1 MLAYMPAL
9 FNRGSLINNI
19 KKISKLTY
27 KIYVAIGIFAMALIV
42 ACVIFSVISR
52 YFFGIS
58 FIFLEEFITTVFAF
72 TTFWGIGICFMEDEM
87 VVINTLY
94 NKLTP
99 RVKIA
104 VTYFNFLVTSV
115 VTITMIK
122 YGLAYTQKFGDKVS
136 MGMSIPMKYMYG
148 IIPIGC
154 TIGLICLF
162 VKIGCYTASLIND
175 KSRA

>member
-1 MLAYMPAL
+1 M
-9 FNRGSLINNI
+9 NNI
-19 KKISKLTY
+19 KKISKITY
-27 KIYVAIGIFAMALIV
+27 KVYVGIGIFSMALIGS
-42 ACVIFSVISR
+42 CVIFSVIAR

-58 FIFLEEFITTVFAF
+58 FDFLEEFITTLFAF

-99 RVKIA
+99 RVKIG
-104 VTYFNFLVTSV
+104 VTYFNYLVTSV
-115 VTITMIK
+115 VTITMIR
-122 YGLAYTQKFGDKVS
+122 YGIAYTKKFGNQIS
-136 MGMSIPMKYMYG
+136 MGMGVPMKFMYG

-162 VKIGCYTASLIND
+162 VKIGCYTASLINE
-175 KSRA
+175 KSRS